1 MSKIDRLVQRFEEVI
16 ALPWERNLAG
26 PQKVW
31 FIVYEETDERRLRAR
46 IDAFQLASQRA
57 GHAWLLCDLTHS
69 FPTWMAEQEYREAY
83 FEAPEDLNLV
93 LPAYQEYVQSLLK
106 AELEQADENT
116 LVAVLGV
123 GTLFGFARLSEVL
136 EKIHPFIH
144 GRVAVF
150 FPGEYRDNTYRL
162 LDARSGWDYLAL
174 PITA

>member
-16 ALPWERNLAG
+16 ALPWEANLAG

-31 FIVYEETDERRLRAR
+31 FVVYDEVDERRLRAR
-46 IDAFQLASQRA
+46 VDAFHLATQRA
-57 GHAWLLCDLTHS
+57 SRDWLLCDLTDT
-69 FPTWMAEQEYREAY
+69 FPSWMAAQEYREAY

-93 LPAYQEYVQSLLK
+93 LPDYLEYVTQLLK
-106 AELEQADENT
+106 HTLAEADENT
-116 LVAVLGV
+116 LVAILGA
-123 GTLFGFARLSEVL
+123 GTMFGFARLSEL
-136 EKIHPFIH
+136 LDGIHAAIP